1 MPDPMTLLKQDHREV
16 KQLLE
21 QLGETEPGKER
32 MRLVDEVET
41 NLRLH
46 MEIEEELLYPLLA
59 QADPEAE
66 QEAQTEHELTREGV
80 RKLRELQDQPG
91 FGAAVEMLLGGL
103 THHVREEENEVLPE
117 MKGEMDRAEWMAI
130 GDQIVAMKE
139 SAGKASAKAGSGG
152 GRKR

>member
-16 KQLLE
+16 KKLLE

-32 MRLVDEVET
+32 MRLLDEVET

-46 MEIEEELLYPLLA
+46 MEIEEQLLYPVLA
-59 QADPEAE
+59 QTDGEAE
-66 QEAQTEHELTREGV
+66 QEAETEHALTREGMQ
-80 RKLRELQDQPG
+80 KLRDLQDQPG
-91 FGAAVEMLLGGL
+91 FGAAVEMLLGGI
-103 THHVREEENEVLPE
+103 THHVREEETEVLPE
-117 MKGEMDRAEWMAI
+117 MKGEMDRSEWMAI

-139 SAGKASAKAGSGG
+139 RAGKAPAKSGN